1 MFCKSKTFP
10 FPFPIPFFIRGD
22 NNYEKEEAE
31 LIFCKNTSKLLT
43 FNEERQRQVLSRVEK
58 DEDGSAASQ
67 IRFVFD
73 KIFEQR
79 WGQKRRIENQK

>member
-1 MFCKSKTFP
+1 MISRQLIIGDFVRVKLSLSLP
-10 FPFPIPFFIRGD
+10 HSLHHIRGD
-22 NNYEKEEAE
+22 INYKKEEAE

-58 DEDGSAASQ
+58 DEDGSGASQ

-79 WGQKRRIENQK
+79 